1 VSDTAPEF
9 PDRLCRNRSDG
20 VDQRG
25 SGNLGVGSMRPGVLR
40 KPSGEPAT
48 DHALAAAE
56 GGSGAWTDE
65 LLNIEFAWLG

>member
-1 VSDTAPEF
+1 MSDTAPEF
-9 PDRLCRNRSDG
+9 PHRLRRTAPTGWTNE
-20 VDQRG
+20 DQG
-25 SGNLGVGSMRPGVLR
+25 IWVGSMRPGVLR

>member
-1 VSDTAPEF
+1 
-9 PDRLCRNRSDG
+9 
-20 VDQRG
+20 
-25 SGNLGVGSMRPGVLR
+25 MRPGVLR